1 MQWFAVLLNND
12 TVGNKGKNT
21 RLVLIR
27 RQNARLI
34 QRLVA
39 TVKRII
45 DDPVIEES
53 CNATQQPQIL
63 EISDECAPQNLT
75 Q

>member
-1 MQWFAVLLNND
+1 MLLNND

-21 RLVLIR
+21 SLALVR

-34 QRLVA
+34 ERLA
-39 TVKRII
+39 ARIKRIT

-53 CNATQQPQIL
+53 CNATQQF
-63 EISDECAPQNLT
+63 
-75 Q
+75 